1 MSKAGDVIVKLLLK
15 SDEYEKGLRRGRSA
29 TDQFASAVTKGI
41 SSAIAKFTA
50 IAAAVTAVIG
60 VVAKLS
66 QANQQLGD
74 AWGRMTAAMSAS
86 WDMMFKRLATLN
98 FSNLI
103 RDLRTVANY
112 ARDAYEAL
120 DSMGEINTSY
130 NISMA
135 RQAKE
140 IAQLRIDLQDMT
152 KSDEER
158 LAAGQKLLDIYSKL
172 EQEPTRGLGNVM
184 NATLD
189 EFAAKMRYA
198 IEDQPE
204 EVMKEFRRQFTDLF
218 VWLGTEQ
225 GETAAAAAK
234 KAWRAVSGDVAG
246 FRKQMA
252 DIGLTQAQINF
263 VEKYNRYLNDKDRVA
278 IEQAVVGYY
287 EQEAKFAEETRR
299 IQTQMNSIRSKNKGG
314 SGGGVSPEELER
326 QRLIELM
333 KGDRLQQTAF
343 AGMTAVAEA
352 MEVQMPD
359 IFTDEWLQRQEAQT
373 RKFEE
378 LLDKTT
384 DISMMFGSA
393 VQSGIIAS
401 IDELANAV
409 SAGESIDAGAMI
421 SALLSPLAD
430 ACIAAGLLIMTTGE
444 GIEALRDTLLTGLV
458 TGGVSSI
465 VAGAALMAAGAAA
478 KIGLAAIAS
487 GSRGSAAG
495 TVASTPGATAGTA
508 TGAENIEMT
517 VHIEG
522 LVIKGSDLVL
532 ATDRARAELGR

>member
-29 TDQFASAVTKGI
+29 TDQFASAVTKGV

-103 RDLRTVANY
+103 RDIRTVASY
-112 ARDAYEAL
+112 ARDAYDAL

-135 RQAKE
+135 RYAKE

-158 LAAGQKLLDIYSKL
+158 IAAGEKLLTIYNKL
-172 EQEPTRGLGNVM
+172 EKEPTRGLGNVM
-184 NATLD
+184 NTTLD
-189 EFAAKMRYA
+189 DFAAKMRYA

-204 EVMKEFRRQFTDLF
+204 KVMEEFRRQLTDLF

-263 VEKYNRYLNDKDRVA
+263 VEKYNRYLNDKDRIA

-287 EQEAKFAEETRR
+287 EQEAKVTEETRR
-299 IQTQMNSIRSKNKGG
+299 IQTQINSLRAKQP
-314 SGGGVSPEELER
+314 GVVGPAAGPSAEELEL
-326 QRLIELM
+326 QRLRGILND
-333 KGDRLQQTAF
+333 GPLQQAVS
-343 AGMTAVAEA
+343 AGMTALAES
-352 MEVQMPD
+352 MQMPD
-359 IFTDEWLQRQEAQT
+359 LFTDEWLQRQEAQT
-373 RKFEE
+373 RKFEQ
-378 LLDKTT
+378 LLDKVT
-384 DISMMFGSA
+384 DVSMMFGSA

-508 TGAENIEMT
+508 AGAENIEMT